1 MRARR
6 LLAAGALAVAALL
19 PAGSIAQPKPPAAA
33 QPKPAQR
40 LRFAALPVPV
50 DVKSHVTGE
59 PKPWVRYVQC
69 QIMFD
74 VGLDKHVW
82 LPHVADAA
90 AQQQKIGQCVRT
102 AAEEHADVLILPE
115 VASAIARPAR
125 DTLFDS
131 LASAAQA
138 NHMLIIA
145 GSYYDDARHSR
156 IAYFGPGW
164 RELGYKI
171 RPSRFEVSPVAGHGM
186 AGGDA
191 ILLLQTDFGNIAA
204 ITCVDLISDDVQASI
219 RHLID
224 ERRLD
229 VLVNINY
236 NPASWE
242 FLIEA
247 NSLARRHPV
256 FVSITNA
263 VPPAAEYNKATC
275 KPATGDDD
283 GYCYGHSAVFA
294 GVNANYGADDLGPD
308 LVPKDFLAGD
318 TAAGAQQPV
327 RKQLAYNYLI
337 ADTGTFRERAL
348 VYDLNMRLPR
358 ISADTTAP
366 DSGYPPI
373 RNVKL
378 RDLAP

>member
-1 MRARR
+1 MRVRCGR
-6 LLAAGALAVAALL
+6 LAAAAATVVAALL
-19 PAGSIAQPKPPAAA
+19 PLAASAQARSPAPVAA
-33 QPKPAQR
+33 QRVQ
-40 LRFAALPVPV
+40 FAALPVPV
-50 DVKSHVTGE
+50 DVKSHVSGS

-69 QIMFD
+69 QIMFE
-74 VGLDKHVW
+74 VGLDKRLW
-82 LPHVADAA
+82 LPDVADPV
-90 AQQQKIGQCVRT
+90 AQQRKIAQCVRT
-102 AAEEHADVLILPE
+102 ALEEHADVLVLPE
-115 VASAIARPAR
+115 VAAAIPQPAR
-125 DTLFDS
+125 DAAFAM
-131 LASAAQA
+131 LASTAQSA
-138 NHMLIIA
+138 HMLIVA

-186 AGGDA
+186 VGGDA
-191 ILLLQTDFGNIAA
+191 IVLLQTEFGNIAA
-204 ITCVDLISDDVQASI
+204 ITCVDLISDDVQASV
-219 RHLID
+219 RRLID

-229 VLVNINY
+229 VLINLNY

-263 VPPAAEYNKATC
+263 VPPPAQYNKATC
-275 KPATGDDD
+275 KPETGEDD
-283 GYCYGHSAVFA
+283 GYCYGHTAVFS

-308 LVPKDFLAGD
+308 LVPKDFLVGDAG
-318 TAAGAQQPV
+318 TQRPV

-358 ISADTTAP
+358 LSADTTAP
-366 DSGYPPI
+366 DQGYPTI